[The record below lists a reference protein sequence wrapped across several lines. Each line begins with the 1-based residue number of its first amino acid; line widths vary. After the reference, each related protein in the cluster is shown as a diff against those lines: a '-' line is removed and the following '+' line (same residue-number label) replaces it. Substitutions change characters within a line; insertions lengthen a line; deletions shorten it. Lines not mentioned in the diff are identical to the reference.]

1 MNDPD
6 PRYSELASVGPYEPA
21 IGGALI
27 TMVQPNPGH
36 EIAYNRWY
44 EDDHFYAGALAMPWM
59 FAGRRWV
66 ATAPYRAVRHPSD
79 SAVAQPVTTGRYIS
93 LYWITEGRMA
103 DHIAWTTATNKR
115 LRADGRGFEE
125 RTHVFT
131 TFADYLGPT
140 YRSDDGPRDIHALDH
155 RYDGLVVE
163 IIDAVGPDTVEAL
176 DRWIAQVHV
185 PAVHAAHQGVGQS
198 LRFRPQPLPRTFND
212 VVDVSGI
219 EQRLVVL
226 HLLHGD
232 PLDQWDST
240 FAGHGPSI
248 AASGLGS
255 LQFCAPFIP
264 TEVGTNRYVFDD

>member
-1 MNDPD
+1 MTAAD
-6 PRYSELASVGPYEPA
+6 PRYSELAAIGPYAPA

-66 ATAPYRAVRHPSD
+66 ALASHRAARHPAT
-79 SAVAQPVTTGRYIS
+79 SAVAQPVTDGRYIS

-103 DHIAWTTATNKR
+103 DHIAWTTSTNKR
-115 LRADGRGFEE
+115 LRADGRGFEQ
-125 RTHVFT
+125 RTHIFT
-131 TFADYLGPT
+131 TFADYLGPV
-140 YRSDDGPRDIHALDH
+140 YRSDEGPRDIHALDH

-163 IIDAVGPDTVEAL
+163 IVDALSVDSVDAL
-176 DRWIAQVHV
+176 DHWLAHDHV
-185 PAVHAAHQGVGQS
+185 PALHRAHGGVGQS

-219 EQRLVVL
+219 EQRLV
-226 HLLHGD
+226 LLHFLNGD
-232 PLDQWDST
+232 PLERWDDT
-240 FAGHGPSI
+240 FATHGRSI
-248 AASGLGS
+248 DSSALGT

>member
-1 MNDPD
+1 VTAD
-6 PRYSELASVGPYEPA
+6 PRYGELAAVGPYAPA

-27 TMVQPNPGH
+27 TMVQPNLGH

-66 ATAPYRAVRHPSD
+66 ATAAHRAVRHPAD
-79 SAVAQPVTTGRYIS
+79 STVVQPVTNGRYIS
-93 LYWITEGRMA
+93 LYWITEGRIA
-103 DHIAWTTATNKR
+103 DHLAWTNATNKR
-115 LRADGRGFEE
+115 LRADGRGFED

-131 TFADYLGPT
+131 TFADYLGVT
-140 YRSDDGPRDIHALDH
+140 YRSADGPRDIHALDH

-163 IIDAVGPDTVEAL
+163 IVDAPGPDAVEAL
-176 DRWIAQVHV
+176 DRWIEQVHI
-185 PAVHAAHQGVGQS
+185 PAVHAAHHGIGQS

-226 HLLHGD
+226 HLLDGD
-232 PLDQWDST
+232 PLEGWGST
-240 FAGHGPSI
+240 FAGRGASI
-248 AASGLGS
+248 AASGMGS

-264 TEVGTNRYVFDD
+264 TDVGTNRYVFDD